1 VEYIRTGNKDISRIG
16 FGTWV
21 MGGNDWGIQSDR
33 DSLDALRTG
42 IRHGCTHIDTAQAY
56 GHGHAEDLIGKV
68 IGKHREKLFIAS
80 KTICRPPHKIEQTVQ
95 LSLRRMKTDYLDL
108 YYIHW
113 PSSRTEYAPVME
125 ILQKLKRHGMIRAVG
140 VSNFSVAQ
148 MIDCM
153 RAGPIDVHQICYS
166 LLWRWPERD
175 VIPYCKDNG
184 INVVTYST
192 LAQGILT
199 GKFTRDIVFLKG
211 DHRSNTVFFEPDVW
225 PFVYDTVAEM
235 LTVAQTE
242 NVSLASLAVQW
253 VLQKETILSSLIGAR
268 NALQAQSNAS
278 LLDKKVSCTALQR
291 LTEISNTLMA
301 HMPDTGNIFRYYP

>member
-1 VEYIRTGNKDISRIG
+1 VKYTKSYNKEISRIG

-21 MGGNDWGIQSDR
+21 IGGNDWGLQSDS
-33 DSLDALRTG
+33 DSIGALKEG
-42 IRHGCTHIDTAQAY
+42 LGCGCTHIDTAQAY

-80 KTICRPPHKIEQTVQ
+80 KTICRPPEKIEQVVQ

-113 PSSRTEYAPVME
+113 PSSRLEHAPVME
-125 ILQKLKRHGMIRAVG
+125 ILQKLKNQGLIRAVG

-153 RAGPIDVHQICYS
+153 RAGPIDVHQVCYS

-175 VIPYCKDNG
+175 VLPFCKNNG
-184 INVVTYST
+184 IQIVTYST

-199 GKFTRDIVFLKG
+199 GKFARDAVFDKG
-211 DHRSNTVFFEPDVW
+211 DHRSHNVFFEPNVW
-225 PFVYDTVAEM
+225 PYVYDGVMAM
-235 LTVAQTE
+235 QAVAQLE
-242 NVSLASLAVQW
+242 GVSLASLAVQW
-253 VLQKETILSSLIGAR
+253 VLQKEIVLSSLVGAR
-268 NALQAQSNAS
+268 NALQARQNAS
-278 LLDKKVSCTALQR
+278 LLDIGVSDAALKR
-291 LTEISNTLMA
+291 LTEISDSIKA
-301 HMPDTGNIFRYYP
+301 YIPDTGNIFRYYP